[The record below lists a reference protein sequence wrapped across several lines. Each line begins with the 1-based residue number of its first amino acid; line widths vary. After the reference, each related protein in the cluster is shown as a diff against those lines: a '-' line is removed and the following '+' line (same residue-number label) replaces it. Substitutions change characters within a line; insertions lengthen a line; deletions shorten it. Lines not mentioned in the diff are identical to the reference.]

1 MISVLIYLHLSIWS
15 ISWPLSVWS
24 FIHLAFQVILIFY
37 HLISSAPTEKVESDN
52 GIWKRTPSFFLGS
65 ENKHWCLLRTLL
77 LIPQVNLLAS
87 CLSTLVDPYFPF
99 EHHHPTTLL
108 FSMEGPRKKP
118 YLGFQIF
125 VRISPR
131 FPKRMSGMSTQAI
144 FQPNFTP
151 KRSVI
156 AVWTSPRFE
165 KTHLTFKRQYI
176 IDKLTIDCQVE
187 TGLNWLNLQ
196 KIYYGILFDTV
207 CQKQMN
213 HWQLI
218 YILYNLGL

>member
-1 MISVLIYLHLSIWS
+1 MHQPKKLNRIMVFEREL
-15 ISWPLSVWS
+15 PL
-24 FIHLAFQVILIFY
+24 
-37 HLISSAPTEKVESDN
+37 
-52 GIWKRTPSFFLGS
+52 FFLGS
-65 ENKHWCLLRTLL
+65 ENKRLLRTLL

-108 FSMEGPRKKP
+108 FSMEGPRKRP
-118 YLGFQIF
+118 YLGFQNF

-207 CQKQMN
+207 
-213 HWQLI
+213 WSETSSL
-218 YILYNLGL
+218 YILYII